1 MTPHSPGACCA
12 RPGAIRSNASGV
24 QIPPRG
30 GTRPSIM
37 TDPGKQK
44 RRSAEA
50 DRLESLPSAYSTLRK
65 YRFPVPDAGATYGL
79 AAPDTFENGPVIEVA
94 DWSVPV

>member
-1 MTPHSPGACCA
+1 VTSPGVVHDSTAWGHA
-12 RPGAIRSNASGV
+12 AFNHDRPLKTKKGG
-24 QIPPRG
+24 PP
-30 GTRPSIM
+30 
-37 TDPGKQK
+37 K
-44 RRSAEA
+44 RTA
-50 DRLESLPSAYSTLRK
+50 LKESRSAYSTLRK